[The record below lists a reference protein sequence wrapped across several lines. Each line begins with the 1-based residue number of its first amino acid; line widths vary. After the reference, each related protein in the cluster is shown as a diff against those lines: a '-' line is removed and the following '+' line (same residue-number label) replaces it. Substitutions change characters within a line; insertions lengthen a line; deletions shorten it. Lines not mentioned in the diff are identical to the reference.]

1 MLYFTIEQRLAAFL
15 PMRAAGWAEQCP
27 QAATGRPKALETGTG
42 RKWEK
47 RKKEMAQREGER
59 EREQER
65 EKRER
70 ERIGRMLIENKDE
83 SKNTLQTISST
94 LGSCLC

>member
-1 MLYFTIEQRLAAFL
+1 
-15 PMRAAGWAEQCP
+15 MRAAGWAEQCP

-59 EREQER
+59 ERES
-65 EKRER
+65 KRER
-70 ERIGRMLIENKDE
+70 ENR
-83 SKNTLQTISST
+83 KNANRK
-94 LGSCLC
+94 